1 MRLETEFQ
9 LCLQRR
15 SLEWSF
21 QQSSPNSTL
30 VRSAAQAAIAPSMW
44 VKLLSLPTT
53 YCSEE
58 ALLICQQSEQEWLA
72 WIPDYGEILLDR
84 GEFEL

>member
-1 MRLETEFQ
+1 
-9 LCLQRR
+9 
-15 SLEWSF
+15 
-21 QQSSPNSTL
+21 
-30 VRSAAQAAIAPSMW
+30 MW